1 MNRVAVESPPVK
13 PSPGTHFRWI
23 LILLVPVVA
32 GSLVLLS
39 NLYNYSFYPSSHF
52 FISVYAFLVLPLAT
66 LEWYYAYS
74 GRVQTRKPILLFSI
88 GILAT
93 VGSAFHNTLLTAA
106 GPCSEGVSGGGFPLP
121 WYLNFMFYMG
131 RGPAPPCPLLNN
143 PSWGLFAL
151 FSFLFDTI
159 FYAAFAIAGNEFFTW
174 AKRAEHPLTRG
185 SKPGSKG
192 TQG

>member
-1 MNRVAVESPPVK
+1 MQ

-32 GSLVLLS
+32 GTVFLF
-39 NLYNYSFYPSSHF
+39 NNPYNYSFYPSSLF
-52 FISVYAFLVLPLAT
+52 FSAYAFLVLPLAT
-66 LEWYYAYS
+66 IEWYYAYS
-74 GRVQTRKPILLFSI
+74 GRARTRKLVLLFSS

-93 VGSAFHNTLLTAA
+93 VGSAFHTTLLAA
-106 GPCSEGVSGGGFPLP
+106 PGPCNVGVSGGGFPLP

-131 RGPAPPCPLLNN
+131 RGPVPLCPLFYN
-143 PSWGLFAL
+143 PPWGLFAS

-159 FYAAFAIAGNEFFTW
+159 FYAAFAIAGNEFYRWVKGQNT
-174 AKRAEHPLTRG
+174 LTRQ

-192 TQG
+192 ALG